1 MGGRG
6 SASRSSVAG
15 GSTAWRK
22 QTVHEQAVA
31 IATSKYDESHKGG
44 AASVEDSIPDWV
56 YEKKLSSG
64 EMSAWKTGD
73 GAVIKRETEKA
84 YLIAN
89 NTDYGQLSFWMPK
102 TWMSSPEKARSDS
115 IANEAKRIVGAEY
128 NHWVKA
134 AALAAHVPIGTTSS
148 TAGILAKLE
157 KAGFKNVMSK
167 DAFSELK
174 GKVQVKDR
182 KFY

>member
-6 SASRSSVAG
+6 SSSRSSASG
-15 GSTAWRK
+15 GSTSWEK

-31 IATSKYDESHKGG
+31 IATAKYDESHKGG
-44 AASVEDSIPDWV
+44 AASVSDSIPDWV
-56 YEKKLSSG
+56 YEKKLTSG

-89 NTDYGQLSFWMPK
+89 NTDYGQVSFWMPK
-102 TWMSSPEKARSDS
+102 TWMSTPEKVRSDY

-128 NHWVKA
+128 NHWMKS
-134 AALAAHVPIGTTSS
+134 AALAAHVPIGNASS
-148 TAGILAKLE
+148 TAAILKKLE
-157 KAGFKNVMSK
+157 SAGFANVMTK

-174 GKVQVKDR
+174 GKIQVKDR
-182 KFY
+182 KFI